1 MVLGI
6 IGKVGSGKT
15 ACTEYLENE
24 YSAIVL
30 SCDEIAKEI
39 IESNETDYIPLPPF
53 IFFRSEEAQEECR
66 HKIHKIVFDRI
77 FGYINNFKNGNA
89 KQLLAYSRNLRA
101 ENNKNNLREQN
112 SLIVIECALPSDR
125 LFEMCDKVIYI
136 KNSYEDKV
144 KLLKEKRDYDGET
157 TKLIYD
163 SQSFYDKYYDK
174 ADKIII
180 NDGTKK
186 DLERKL
192 KEVMDEIHI
201 VRK

>member
-1 MVLGI
+1 
-6 IGKVGSGKT
+6 
-15 ACTEYLENE
+15 
-24 YSAIVL
+24 
-30 SCDEIAKEI
+30 
-39 IESNETDYIPLPPF
+39 
-53 IFFRSEEAQEECR
+53 
-66 HKIHKIVFDRI
+66 
-77 FGYINNFKNGNA
+77 
-89 KQLLAYSRNLRA
+89 
-101 ENNKNNLREQN
+101 
-112 SLIVIECALPSDR
+112 
-125 LFEMCDKVIYI
+125 MCDKVIYI

-144 KLLKEKRDYDGET
+144 KLLKEKRDYDEET

-192 KEVMDEIHI
+192 KEVMDEIYI

>member
-1 MVLGI
+1 MVGI
-6 IGKVGSGKT
+6 
-15 ACTEYLENE
+15 E
-24 YSAIVL
+24 
-30 SCDEIAKEI
+30 
-39 IESNETDYIPLPPF
+39 
-53 IFFRSEEAQEECR
+53 
-66 HKIHKIVFDRI
+66 
-77 FGYINNFKNGNA
+77 YINNFKNGNA

-144 KLLKEKRDYDGET
+144 KLLKEKRDYDEET
-157 TKLIYD
+157 TRLIYD

-192 KEVMDEIHI
+192 KEVMDEIYI